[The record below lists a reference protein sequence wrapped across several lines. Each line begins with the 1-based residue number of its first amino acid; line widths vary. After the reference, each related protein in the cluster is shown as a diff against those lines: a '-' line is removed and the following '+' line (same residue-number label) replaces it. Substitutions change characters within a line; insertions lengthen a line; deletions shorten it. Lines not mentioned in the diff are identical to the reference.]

1 MFNIAYPTGILVILV
16 PWNSIFIGFLA
27 TGFSFP
33 IQQIC
38 MGGLSHSSRFTN
50 APLVIG
56 MTFLAL
62 GIIYVVII
70 RSAGNRH
77 VKRGETH
84 KYLLV
89 NVRFLYIMSNSPFY
103 PFMKTT
109 FPAYHILSYIIIY
122 LSLILIF
129 VIKNS
134 RRTWKYLDKLSDD
147 NLKNLPAN
155 NLLTFRDTRLVLGK
169 ETNLEKNISF
179 TTIPNPNTV
188 KIFQYFSTLYSSLSD
203 NIGLLVGHF
212 LE

>member
-1 MFNIAYPTGILVILV
+1 MVAKADHTIGPGELREKFTLPHWKVLEEKKMFNIAYLPGILVILV

-122 LSLILIF
+122 LSLIDIC
-129 VIKNS
+129 
-134 RRTWKYLDKLSDD
+134 Y
-147 NLKNLPAN
+147 
-155 NLLTFRDTRLVLGK
+155 
-169 ETNLEKNISF
+169 
-179 TTIPNPNTV
+179 
-188 KIFQYFSTLYSSLSD
+188 
-203 NIGLLVGHF
+203 
-212 LE
+212 